1 MQTTNIIRTP
11 FIVTLTLAAV
21 MLCSSI
27 ATAQAATP
35 NWAYTDDKAPVS
47 PKAFYD
53 INVTTPETMRNFLWV
68 IDETYNLLIAKG
80 VPACKIRFVV
90 SLRGASVMYATSDF
104 SKTDVDGTDLG
115 DQIRGFLTS
124 LAGKGVR
131 IEACDISLD
140 WVGVDAA
147 RLVSEVAVID
157 NAFAAAIF
165 YQRRGFAT
173 VPITELP

>member
-1 MQTTNIIRTP
+1 MKSTNCIHRSLVFTMMLTA
-11 FIVTLTLAAV
+11 TL
-21 MLCSSI
+21 LCSSI
-27 ATAQAATP
+27 AFAHTP
-35 NWAYTDDKAPVS
+35 GWAYTDDKTAIH

-68 IDETYNLLIAKG
+68 IDETYNLLIDKG
-80 VPACKIRFVV
+80 VPAHRIKFAV
-90 SLRGASVMYATSDF
+90 SLRGASVTFATTDF
-104 SKTDVDGTDLG
+104 HKTDVDGTDLG
-115 DQIRGFLTS
+115 DQIRGFLTT
-124 LAGKGVR
+124 LASKGVR

-140 WVGVDAA
+140 WMGVPAEN
-147 RLVSEVAVID
+147 LVSEVAVID

>member
-1 MQTTNIIRTP
+1 MKSSVVTP
-11 FIVTLTLAAV
+11 RSFVFTMALTAALV
-21 MLCSSI
+21 CSSI
-27 ATAQAATP
+27 AFASTP
-35 NWAYTDDKAPVS
+35 RWAYTDDKAAVH

-68 IDETYNLLIAKG
+68 IDETYNLLIDKG
-80 VPACKIRFVV
+80 VPAHKINFVV
-90 SLRGASVMYATSDF
+90 SLRGASVTFVTTDF
-104 SKTDVDGTDLG
+104 HKTDVDGTDLG
-115 DQIRGFLTS
+115 DQIRGYLTT

-140 WVGVDAA
+140 WMGVSAES
-147 RLVSEVAVID
+147 LVTEVAVID